1 LAYLTWLG
9 AVLHAR
15 IKGTSPTGLHWD
27 SFGILWQGITSTAF
41 VFSSSWTLPLYAA
54 LRGSVP
60 PIATKRS
67 RRRSFRTLV
76 TASVAVAVA
85 LVLPICLSA
94 LSDNDSLPSTQG
106 DNALI
111 AISSAANLILIIPA
125 ILITVPSIPLPR
137 AIRRKTNPTLSKIAI
152 YIVVIVLSVLPSTV
166 IAVLGDVLLVL
177 SLLSTYVLPAALHV
191 TVHYFKRPLSIVLP
205 TSLTRADAGE
215 GDELLQRKERSL
227 QRKRLGRRLVWD
239 VVAWVLVLPIGA
251 GGCAWAVGRALR
263 SGN

>member
-1 LAYLTWLG
+1 M
-9 AVLHAR
+9 
-15 IKGTSPTGLHWD
+15 
-27 SFGILWQGITSTAF
+27 Q
-41 VFSSSWTLPLYAA
+41 
-54 LRGSVP
+54 
-60 PIATKRS
+60 
-67 RRRSFRTLV
+67 
-76 TASVAVAVA
+76 
-85 LVLPICLSA
+85 
-94 LSDNDSLPSTQG
+94 STQG

-137 AIRRKTNPTLSKIAI
+137 AIRRTTNPTLSKIAI

-177 SLLSTYVLPAALHV
+177 SLLSTYVLPGKFYVVSAAHSILNHFLAALHV